1 MKICTMNCGP
11 ALGDTRTAEER
22 RGNCDD
28 CVTVCPDNRNF
39 IVVIGR
45 AHGDDE
51 DHARSYGDMTVPEAR
66 QRFIN
71 EVRYDEGICEE
82 DVVKEYETANVYI
95 THVLTSQSPIKLE
108 E

>member
-22 RGNCDD
+22 RADCDD
-28 CVTVCPDNRNF
+28 CDIVCPDSRNF

-51 DHARSYGDMTVPEAR
+51 DHARQYESLTVTEAR

-71 EVRYDEGICEE
+71 EVRHDEGIPEE
-82 DVVKEYETANVYI
+82 DVVKEYEYTNVYI
-95 THVLTSQSPIKLE
+95 TRVLTSTAPIVQE
-108 E
+108 